1 MIFNEVK
8 YKIVIYMFCIIR
20 KEFRSSMFKCE
31 IRFVDKIKHK
41 NDSINEYIE
50 VGKRRSKYV

>member
-1 MIFNEVK
+1 
-8 YKIVIYMFCIIR
+8 MFCIIR

-41 NDSINEYIE
+41 NDSINKYIE